1 MRADERGRGATGVR
15 VLALRLAALR
25 FWLLRALLGD
35 LRGLAGGSEW
45 RARSLA
51 RPSGVRPLRRGGGF
65 DPGHGPSRADRRPV
79 GPPPVLGSLGGGI
92 WGWYRP
98 GGAPRGVLN
107 GAGGPG
113 Y

>member
-25 FWLLRALLGD
+25 FRLLLGD

-65 DPGHGPSRADRRPV
+65 DPGHGPSRADRRSV
-79 GPPPVLGSLGGGI
+79 GPPPVLGSLGGRI
-92 WGWYRP
+92 RGWYRRA
-98 GGAPRGVLN
+98 GAHREL
-107 GAGGPG
+107 
-113 Y
+113 